1 MLTKEEFQ
9 RDYVRMMDSV
19 RKCCKGSLACSCVKC
34 ENCTLNDVCHS
45 NITLTAQPF
54 EIIEAVEKWSK
65 EHPIVTNQVKY
76 KEVFGFEP
84 KSKDG
89 ILACPRNMGVS
100 VPDCREMIC
109 FDCKHRYW
117 NSEYKEPTN
126 ESEVK

>member
-1 MLTKEEFQ
+1 MLTKEEFE
-9 RDYVRMMDSV
+9 REYVRMMDSV
-19 RKCCKGSLACSCVKC
+19 RGEANKGKLGCAGVNCDSCPIYYCCDASSGVAHPF
-34 ENCTLNDVCHS
+34 DV
-45 NITLTAQPF
+45 
-54 EIIEAVEKWSK
+54 IEAVEKWSK

-84 KSKDG
+84 TSKDG

-117 NSEYKEPTN
+117 NSEYKEPSIK
-126 ESEVK
+126 E